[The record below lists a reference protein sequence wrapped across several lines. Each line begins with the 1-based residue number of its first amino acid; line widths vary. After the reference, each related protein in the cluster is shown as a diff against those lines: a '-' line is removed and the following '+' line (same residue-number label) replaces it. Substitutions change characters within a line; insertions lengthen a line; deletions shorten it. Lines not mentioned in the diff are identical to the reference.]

1 MTTLPAGTSVA
12 RIVKE
17 FLIDQDNQFWSDRV
31 GLLDHATRNVD
42 WYLSGEVGNNLIYTA
57 RARLLSEGLDDL
69 AELVSR
75 AAILAA
81 QAAGR
86 SDVALRDFLLEA
98 AEYHRLR
105 LVGVLVGEAASDL
118 GSAPGATLKPS

>member
-1 MTTLPAGTSVA
+1 MFQLSLLPGSQLGTAEARGQFGMQTRWRVVPRCVGDYVVLGWLKTMTTLPAGTSVA

-57 RARLLSEGLDDL
+57 
-69 AELVSR
+69 
-75 AAILAA
+75 
-81 QAAGR
+81 
-86 SDVALRDFLLEA
+86 
-98 AEYHRLR
+98 
-105 LVGVLVGEAASDL
+105 
-118 GSAPGATLKPS
+118 